1 MRTPSSFTVFPVL
14 ATLITTLVSACGG
27 PSCKDQQAAAAAA
40 WTEAVDYYV
49 RMTDASAKE
58 LAATEESLAM
68 AMSERDAAEARAAAM
83 RRQAARGGL
92 KDLRT
97 GTVRQSTEATSRRK
111 AKASGAGARSG
122 VASDEEESL
131 IGALDLVVA
140 ENAAWVEKLNLA
152 RAARDAAL
160 TPEAWSAAQATS
172 PALTD
177 SELAN
182 RALAASA
189 AAHEACD

>member
-1 MRTPSSFTVFPVL
+1 MRTTRSFTAL
-14 ATLITTLVSACGG
+14 ITTILITTLMSGCGG
-27 PSCKDQQAAAAAA
+27 PSCKDQQAAAAA
-40 WTEAVDYYV
+40 WTEAVDYYS
-49 RMTDASAKE
+49 RMTDASAKA
-58 LAATEESLAM
+58 LAGSEEALAM

-83 RRQAARGGL
+83 RRQATRGGL

-97 GTVRQSTEATSRRK
+97 GEVRQSPEATSRRK
-111 AKASGAGARSG
+111 AKASGAAARSG
-122 VASDEEESL
+122 AASDEEEAL
-131 IGALDLVVA
+131 IGALDLAVA

-160 TPEAWSAAQATS
+160 TPDAWKAAQATS
-172 PALTD
+172 PTLTD

>member
-122 VASDEEESL
+122 AASDEEESL

-160 TPEAWSAAQATS
+160 TPEAPGAPPRRPPQ
-172 PALTD
+172 P
-177 SELAN
+177 
-182 RALAASA
+182 
-189 AAHEACD
+189 

>member
-1 MRTPSSFTVFPVL
+1 MSTMIPSF
-14 ATLITTLVSACGG
+14 ARAALITTLMSGCGG

-40 WTEAVDYYV
+40 WSEAVDYYS

-58 LAATEESLAM
+58 LAATEQALAL

-83 RRQAARGGL
+83 RRQASHGGL
-92 KDLRT
+92 RDLRT
-97 GTVRQSTEATSRRK
+97 GEIRQSPEATARRK
-111 AKASGAGARSG
+111 AKAAGAGARSG
-122 VASDEEESL
+122 AASDGEEAL
-131 IGALDLVVA
+131 IGAMDLVVA

-152 RAARDAAL
+152 RAALEAAL
-160 TPEAWSAAQATS
+160 TDGAWSAAQATS
-172 PALTD
+172 PTLSD

>member
-1 MRTPSSFTVFPVL
+1 MRPLVAS
-14 ATLITTLVSACGG
+14 AALITTLLSACGG
-27 PSCKDQQAAAAAA
+27 PSCEDQQAAAATA
-40 WTEAVDYYV
+40 WSEAVDYYG

-58 LAATEESLAM
+58 LAATEQSLAQ
-68 AMSERDAAEARAAAM
+68 AMSERDVAEARAAAL
-83 RRQAARGGL
+83 RRQATRGGL

-97 GTVRQSTEATSRRK
+97 GEVRQNPDASSRRK
-111 AKASGAGARSG
+111 AKAAGAGARTG

-140 ENAAWVEKLNLA
+140 ENTAWVERLNLA

-160 TPEAWSAAQATS
+160 TDDAWKAAQATS
-172 PALTD
+172 PALSE

>member
-1 MRTPSSFTVFPVL
+1 MSTIRSFFACAFAAMVTSL
-14 ATLITTLVSACGG
+14 LSGCGG

-40 WTEAVDYYV
+40 WSEAVDYYS

-58 LAATEESLAM
+58 LAGSEEALAL

-83 RRQAARGGL
+83 RRQATRGGL

-97 GTVRQSTEATSRRK
+97 GEVRQSPEATTRRK
-111 AKASGAGARSG
+111 AKAAGAGARSG
-122 VASDEEESL
+122 AASDDEEAL
-131 IGALDLVVA
+131 IGAFDLVVA
-140 ENAAWVEKLNLA
+140 EHAAWVEKLNLA
-152 RAARDAAL
+152 RAAKEAAL
-160 TPEAWSAAQATS
+160 TDDAWSAAQATS
-172 PALTD
+172 PALSD

-189 AAHEACD
+189 AAHEVCD

>member
-1 MRTPSSFTVFPVL
+1 MRTTRSFTAL
-14 ATLITTLVSACGG
+14 ITTILITTLMSGCGG

-40 WTEAVDYYV
+40 WTEAVDYYS
-49 RMTDASAKE
+49 RMTDASAKA
-58 LAATEESLAM
+58 LAGSEEALAM

-83 RRQAARGGL
+83 RRQATRGGL

-97 GTVRQSTEATSRRK
+97 GEVRQSPEATSRRK
-111 AKASGAGARSG
+111 AKASGAAARSG
-122 VASDEEESL
+122 AASDEEEAL
-131 IGALDLVVA
+131 IGALDLAVA

-160 TPEAWSAAQATS
+160 TPDAWKAAQATS
-172 PALTD
+172 PTLTD

-182 RALAASA
+182 RALTASA